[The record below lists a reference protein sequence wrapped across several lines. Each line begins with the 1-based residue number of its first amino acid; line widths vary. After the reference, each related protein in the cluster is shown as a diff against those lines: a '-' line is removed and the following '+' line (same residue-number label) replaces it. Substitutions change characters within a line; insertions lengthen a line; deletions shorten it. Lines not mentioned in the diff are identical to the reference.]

1 MHGIWQN
8 MIFFWLTRRKIK
20 LESNISF
27 GSCLLY
33 ASIRVQQFPYINLFR
48 QDYYSSTEKSLNRP
62 EIQFESEIMLE
73 TECLYTVY
81 CRRTFLCVDNKYHKM
96 INEACERGLQVSF
109 QPPKDIYFSSNW
121 QDNLLYSGRQ
131 FWTTLTDL

>member
-1 MHGIWQN
+1 MNTNVVHCTRVCIKNFLMEYIYEWKSNHQNFNNNWIYFALIEMDFLWNRGYLNILNPLMHGIWQN
-8 MIFFWLTRRKIK
+8 MIFFWLKRRKIK
-20 LESNISF
+20 LGSNISF

-73 TECLYTVY
+73 TECRL
-81 CRRTFLCVDNKYHKM
+81 
-96 INEACERGLQVSF
+96 
-109 QPPKDIYFSSNW
+109 
-121 QDNLLYSGRQ
+121 
-131 FWTTLTDL
+131 